1 MHAGTVCPTN
11 KMSYLFATKY
21 FGLQPENIDLF
32 VEGQAFSQSYDLA
45 PRPSI
50 PVSLV
55 VVTCHKARQA
65 THRTTEKA
73 RQLSDGRGG
82 KGVGEEQNY
91 TTARKPSP
99 L

>member
-1 MHAGTVCPTN
+1 MHAGAVCPTN

-32 VEGQAFSQSYDLA
+32 VDGQAFSQSYDLA
-45 PRPSI
+45 PRPSL
-50 PVSLV
+50 PASLV
-55 VVTCHKARQA
+55 VVTCHKARQGDTQA
-65 THRTTEKA
+65 TEKA
-73 RQLSDGRGG
+73 RQLFYGRGG